1 MSQPRLKLVWVNG
14 AWLST
19 AKKSRVNS
27 ATEIG
32 KRPNWIAEGWVWL
45 RLNGF
50 AVSALILFL
59 TVPWYLGRLYVQLE
73 TADQALYGDAG
84 LIKIVNRLQNDLVWM
99 KGFVTGTYAD
109 IAAAQGYKKDEVK
122 VLPLR
127 FSESRATG
135 RLLFQR
141 AQTSAGFQYDLEIA
155 LIGATPEEIVLS
167 VNRELERSDFKNNT
181 VKVPVAVGAAVELTE
196 EVYVEGMP
204 RIFFDVLA
212 LPTQDTA
219 IIAIGP
225 KKAARA

>member
-1 MSQPRLKLVWVNG
+1 
-14 AWLST
+14 
-19 AKKSRVNS
+19 
-27 ATEIG
+27 
-32 KRPNWIAEGWVWL
+32 
-45 RLNGF
+45 
-50 AVSALILFL
+50 
-59 TVPWYLGRLYVQLE
+59 
-73 TADQALYGDAG
+73 
-84 LIKIVNRLQNDLVWM
+84 
-99 KGFVTGTYAD
+99 
-109 IAAAQGYKKDEVK
+109 
-122 VLPLR
+122 
-127 FSESRATG
+127 
-135 RLLFQR
+135 
-141 AQTSAGFQYDLEIA
+141 LEIA